1 MVNFVVANIVARQS
15 LPQAFAA
22 VKNMVFS
29 NRLAFLILLL
39 SVVVVPLCADDEAF
53 DKYTAPKHAVVELL
67 GLALFVFFI
76 YGLTES
82 DVARI
87 CVSPLGFPVGVS
99 LGLGVITLV
108 YATNIWAGFDRLF
121 FLLTAA
127 FFFLA
132 APNLITSKS
141 ALRRVIPVILAAA
154 FIVSAIGVLQYYHE
168 SPPVAALNRALETV
182 GIPELEPGI
191 DTYNRETY
199 CSMFGHA
206 NFAGQYLVTVVPL
219 ALSMAAWG
227 LGRWKKTR
235 LVPVLTVLCAIVVV
249 IYLGITFCRGAWVGT
264 IAAIAVML
272 LFSPHRKLF
281 VSVAAIAIVLFAAA
295 SPLIKDDEGKSVAH
309 KFRTIFDMKDKP
321 TQFRFLV
328 WKSSLRVVKEEP
340 LGAGLGNFKV
350 IYPKHRTVDE
360 RRNTGWDKVIYKAHN
375 DYVQTFVEVGV
386 LGFAAFL
393 WTILVVLKM
402 AWRMTRRCDDSF
414 LRAASLGLLGGIA
427 GMLVHSFFS
436 SNFQLPGSA
445 HSFFVVL
452 GLFAATYGVVTGSFR
467 PCLQT
472 RIIDVFGKVV
482 RGDGEIDEAKSTAS
496 GIVLVR
502 ILLIAILLIG
512 TTIPLRALSA
522 NYHFGKGQ
530 FYEGLA
536 HGAQNA
542 EDWKK
547 NIDLS
552 LDHLRKAVWA
562 APRNYEIRYFSSIV
576 ENMAGN
582 YEIAELDNEMA
593 VKLAPYFDHVVN
605 HYGNVLYNRKK
616 FAEALIQFKRA
627 LELNPVYGDA
637 MIRLGNVYRE
647 MGDYESALKYY
658 DDAQKILPKDATPL
672 FNRALIYQ
680 RIGEQIA
687 QSGGDAK
694 RARDL
699 LTNAKEIYERCLKI
713 KEDNIKVLNN
723 LGTVHYSLGDLAEAR
738 RYFEKAISTIPEHI
752 SARMNLA
759 ALCEELSDWDCAI
772 EQYEALVKISRGQS
786 DRFRAGL
793 ERAEAQKAK
802 ETE

>member
-1 MVNFVVANIVARQS
+1 
-15 LPQAFAA
+15 
-22 VKNMVFS
+22 MVFS
-29 NRLAFLILLL
+29 HRLAFLILLL
-39 SVVVVPLCADDEAF
+39 SVVVIPLCADHEAF
-53 DKYTAPKHAVVELL
+53 DVYTAPKHAAVELL

-76 YGLTES
+76 YGLTGTE
-82 DVARI
+82 VARI
-87 CVSPLGFPVGVS
+87 CFSPLGLPVGAFLAV
-99 LGLGVITLV
+99 GLIILV
-108 YATNIWAGFDRLF
+108 YATNVWAGFDRLF

-132 APNLITSKS
+132 APNLIRSKS
-141 ALRRVIPVILAAA
+141 TLKKVIPVMLAAA
-154 FIVSAIGVLQYYHE
+154 FIVSAVGVLQYYHE
-168 SPPVAALNRALETV
+168 SVPVAALNVVLESL
-182 GIPELEPGI
+182 GIPELKPGI
-191 DTYNRETY
+191 DTYSRETY

-227 LGRWKKTR
+227 LGRWRKTR
-235 LVPVLTVLCAIVVV
+235 LVPVLTVLCAIVVL

-281 VSVAAIAIVLFAAA
+281 LTVAAVAIVLFAAA

-309 KFRTIFDMKDKP
+309 KFSTIFDMKDKP

-340 LGAGLGNFKV
+340 LGAGIGNFKV

-393 WTILVVLKM
+393 WIILIVLKM
-402 AWRMTRRCDDSF
+402 ARRMTRRCNDSF
-414 LRAASLGLLGGIA
+414 LRAVSLGLLGGIA

-452 GLFAATYGVVTGSFR
+452 GVFAAAYGITTGSFK

-472 RIIDVFGKVV
+472 RIIDVFGRVV
-482 RGDGEIDEAKSTAS
+482 RGDRETDEAKSTAS
-496 GIVLVR
+496 GIGLVR
-502 ILLIAILLIG
+502 ILLIAILLMG
-512 TTIPLRALSA
+512 ATIPLRALSA

-530 FYEGLA
+530 LFESLA
-536 HGAQNA
+536 RGAENA

-582 YEIAELDNEMA
+582 YDIAELDNAMA

-627 LELNPVYGDA
+627 LELNPAYGDA

-658 DDAQKILPKDATPL
+658 DEAQKILPKDATPL

-680 RIGEQIA
+680 RIGEQMA
-687 QSGGDAK
+687 QSGGDAEK
-694 RARDL
+694 VSEL
-699 LTNAKEIYERCLKI
+699 LTNAKEIYDRCLKI

-723 LGTVHYSLGDLAEAR
+723 LGTVHYSLGDLDEAR
-738 RYFEKAISTIPEHI
+738 KYFEKAISIIPEHI

-772 EQYEALVKISRGQS
+772 EQYESLVRISRGQS
-786 DRFRAGL
+786 ERFRAGL
-793 ERAEAQKAK
+793 ERAKSEKAK
-802 ETE
+802 GAG

>member
-1 MVNFVVANIVARQS
+1 
-15 LPQAFAA
+15 
-22 VKNMVFS
+22 MVFS
-29 NRLAFLILLL
+29 NRLAFLILTL
-39 SVVVVPLCADDEAF
+39 SVVVVPLCADHEAF
-53 DKYTAPKHAVVELL
+53 DIYNAPKHAAVELL

-76 YGLTES
+76 YGLTGKE
-82 DVARI
+82 VAKI
-87 CVSPLGFPVGVS
+87 CFSPLGLPVGIFLV
-99 LGLGVITLV
+99 LGLITLV

-121 FLLTAA
+121 FLLTAV

-132 APNLITSKS
+132 TPNLIRSKS
-141 ALRRVIPVILAAA
+141 ALKRVIPVVLATA
-154 FIVSAIGVLQYYHE
+154 FVVSAIGILQFYHK
-168 SPPVAALNRALETV
+168 SPPIAALNGALEAI
-182 GIPELEPGI
+182 GIRTFGPGI

-227 LGRWKKTR
+227 LGRWKKMR

-264 IAAIAVML
+264 LAAIAVML
-272 LFSPHRKLF
+272 LFSPHRRLF
-281 VSVAAIAIVLFAAA
+281 LTVAAIAVVLFAAA

-309 KFRTIFDMKDKP
+309 KFSTIFDMKDKP

-340 LGAGLGNFKV
+340 LGAGVGNFKV

-393 WTILVVLKM
+393 WIIFVILKM
-402 AWRMTRRCDDSF
+402 ARRMMMRCDDGF
-414 LRAASLGLLGGIA
+414 LRAVSLGLLGGIA

-445 HSFFVVL
+445 HSFFVIL
-452 GLFAATYGVVTGSFR
+452 GLFAATFGITTGSFR

-472 RIIDVFGKVV
+472 RIIDAFGEVV
-482 RGDGEIDEAKSTAS
+482 RGEGETDEAKSTAS
-496 GIVLVR
+496 GVGLVR
-502 ILLIAILLIG
+502 ILLIAILLMG
-512 TTIPLRALSA
+512 STIPLRALSA

-530 FYEGLA
+530 LFESLA
-536 HGAQNA
+536 HGSENA
-542 EDWKK
+542 EEWKR

-552 LDHLRKAVWA
+552 LEHLRKAVWA

-582 YEIAELDNEMA
+582 YDIAELDNAMA
-593 VKLAPYFDHVVN
+593 VKLAPYFDHIVN

-616 FAEALIQFKRA
+616 FAEAMIQFRRA

-637 MIRLGNVYRE
+637 TIRLGNVYRE
-647 MGDYESALKYY
+647 LGDYESALKYY
-658 DDAQKILPKDATPL
+658 DEAQKIDPKDATPL

-687 QSGGDAK
+687 QSGADAE

-699 LTNAKEIYERCLKI
+699 LTKARDIYDRCLKI
-713 KEDNIKVLNN
+713 KDDNIKVLNN
-723 LGTVHYSLGDLAEAR
+723 LGTVHYSLGNLAEAR
-738 RYFEKAISTIPEHI
+738 KYFERAISVIPEHI

-759 ALCEELSDWDCAI
+759 ALCEELRDWDCAI
-772 EQYEALVKISRGQS
+772 EQYESLVRISKGKS
-786 DRFRAGL
+786 ERFLVGL
-793 ERAEAQKAK
+793 ERAKTAKAK
-802 ETE
+802 AAE